1 MDKFQFWKSLS
12 DAFLLL
18 AVLCAAVAVVLFFI
32 YDIRDVIET
41 KTGIAQKRARKQMQE
56 SMKALQESGT
66 SENLG
71 ADAQEFEAAAPE
83 DNVEILNERPVPG
96 TKAVQEGTEKA
107 NAENGDTGSP
117 SVEDLIHV
125 VPDETGGPPRLE
137 IDPELIAQIKE
148 GRYDKTFAGPSAGER
163 AHSRED
169 DTVSGASAEE
179 QAHGQEADT
188 ASGTSA
194 EEQTHGQEA
203 DPVSGMQEE
212 ESAKGADNE
221 DGGIPDNGDAGDTG
235 ASDTDGTPV
244 PEEFP
249 ERFAKRKADSP
260 QDSGTEDTA
269 SDRSKNAGITDRTG
283 GRTQSPTGQ
292 TAKDNEKKTGIKKK
306 AAQRLKF
313 RILKPPAQETDERA
327 GHSGPGIGKRRN
339 GPPPTQNSDT
349 SFVMTRIIEVR
360 HDKRKKPA
368 EGESSTDEL

>member
-71 ADAQEFEAAAPE
+71 ADGQEFEAAAPE

-107 NAENGDTGSP
+107 NAESGDAGSP

-179 QAHGQEADT
+179 QAHGLEADT

-194 EEQTHGQEA
+194 EEQAHGQEA
-203 DPVSGMQEE
+203 DPVSGMREE

-260 QDSGTEDTA
+260 QD
-269 SDRSKNAGITDRTG
+269 TG
-283 GRTQSPTGQ
+283 GRTQSPAGQ